1 MHCAKQ
7 HATGRAFIALGS
19 NLDNPQAQLLKA
31 FEDIHALPQTRV
43 LARSAL
49 YRSAPVGY
57 SDQPDFVNAVA
68 EIETA
73 LAPHELLEALL
84 DIERRRGRNRTFR
97 NAPRVLDLDVL
108 LYDDLVC
115 HDEGLTL
122 PHPRM
127 HERAFVLQPLLE
139 IAPHCVIP
147 GRGAAA
153 DYVAQCDNQKL
164 ERITLRMP
172 SLTQHNKH
180 VVG

>member
-1 MHCAKQ
+1 MHCVKQ

-31 FEDIHALPQTRV
+31 FEEINALPQTRV

-57 SDQPDFVNAVA
+57 SEQPDFINAVA
-68 EIETA
+68 EVETA
-73 LAPHELLEALL
+73 LAPHELLDALL
-84 DIERRRGRNRTFR
+84 EIERQRGRNRTFR

-115 HDEGLTL
+115 HEDGLTL

-153 DYVAQCDNQKL
+153 DHVARCIAQTL
-164 ERITLRMP
+164 ERLPLQTP
-172 SLTQHNKH
+172 FSTPYNNH